1 MKHFFTL
8 CAAMLLFFSLQAQ
21 THKTMVWG
29 DSTRQYLEY
38 VPASYNANT
47 PAPVLFVLHGL
58 GDDMTNMF
66 NATGFKRI
74 ADQHGWI
81 VVTPQATEAVVSVPM
96 LGNTSLGTA
105 WNSGV
110 SGDIP
115 IVGHIVVNEQVDDAG
130 FLMAILTD
138 LINHYNVDQ
147 ENVFCTG
154 FSMGG
159 FMSNRMAI
167 EHADK
172 FKAIASVSGTIGN
185 EVSNGTPSRHISTM
199 HFHGTADQMVTYENA
214 ELSYSGISF
223 TIGLG
228 AEATVNF
235 WKTANACA
243 ATPTT
248 TTFPDNASDNL
259 TFEKYLYEN
268 ANDGTQTVFIK
279 VNGGEH
285 TWYSTPT
292 NDIDY
297 TTEIYNFFATQM
309 GIVSVNDHVST
320 AVSVYPNPAADLL
333 RVAGEGI
340 SLVRIYDATG
350 HLMTSTQETEVNVS
364 SWAEGMYFVSVS
376 TENGQLSNYKIMIAR

>member
-1 MKHFFTL
+1 
-8 CAAMLLFFSLQAQ
+8 MLLFFSLQAQ